1 MTSNYQKMFEKDYE
15 KIINKNKELEKEKK
29 YLLLANSIAEDEQR
43 RLQKIIDK
51 KNEEEQKLKD
61 IIKQLKIA
69 NDNLQKEIERLKAKE
84 NLDGTNAGIPT
95 SQTPIGKKKIIPN
108 FAKNTGG
115 KIGRKEGHKKD
126 KLEKLDE
133 CEDMKVFSSYE
144 GLWTSVFVKP
154 LAVLIVKFGNLINSY
169 GLSLIIITI
178 AIRAVVW
185 PLSGKAATQS
195 QNMQKAKPDLD
206 KLEKKYKNRT
216 DQESMMQKSQE
227 MIMIYK
233 KYNINAMSGC
243 LFSLIQI
250 PLFFAFYEAISRIPV
265 IFEETFLGFQLGTSP
280 LTAVFAGQYH
290 YLIFIVLIGGA
301 TYYSFK
307 LNASASLS
315 KEQENQ
321 MKQMNLFMVVF
332 MTIASFSIS
341 SGIAI
346 YWVTS
351 NLFTIFQNIVVK
363 RGKKNDK

>member
-1 MTSNYQKMFEKDYE
+1 MNKKSKLIILLFSIFLLTGCTKYLEGPDKKAIKYEKTGQTLTANILCRPKSEEIIDIYKDYNS
-15 KIINKNKELEKEKK
+15 KVKE
-29 YLLLANSIAEDEQR
+29 
-43 RLQKIIDK
+43 DK
-51 KNEEEQKLKD
+51 Q
-61 IIKQLKIA
+61 I
-69 NDNLQKEIERLKAKE
+69 
-84 NLDGTNAGIPT
+84 
-95 SQTPIGKKKIIPN
+95 
-108 FAKNTGG
+108 
-115 KIGRKEGHKKD
+115 